1 MELGTAR
8 VIQTHK
14 NLLHIVKLDSYER
27 TIDRIS
33 ESLDTLTNFDELKD
47 SINIT
52 KIKLQNVKQKL
63 KTLKPNIRNKRG
75 LVNGLGSFIKIITG
89 NMDARDAD
97 RLNKE
102 IDGLKQSQ
110 INFNTDLNKQILIN
124 HKMIERFENITDHI
138 NNQQH
143 SIIGY
148 LKNYQ
153 SQFGNKIKL
162 NRDITRHMQYLNQIN
177 YNIDLLTNHLSD
189 IAEAIILARLKI
201 ISKQILNEEEMVE
214 IYNSLKIQ
222 IIDIK
227 SDEQIYE
234 MLELQAYYMKTDII
248 FNIKIPILSQESYYM
263 AHIIPLPIN
272 NTKTLHT
279 KPFII
284 HNQRKIQYFDEACRK
299 MGKTFYCEESL
310 YQEEIKDSH
319 CIGNL
324 LQHKPAECR
333 LIEGTHISDILQPE
347 PNYVLLV
354 NVPVT
359 EINSSCEVKNL
370 KINGTKLIHFENC
383 SLEINNIIYEDHLS
397 SHWDEIYIYP
407 LVPTE
412 INYTLT
418 TMDVKL
424 QDLQTYHFGNQQ
436 SIEILK
442 MNTTQSNDLLIKI
455 ILANGIVT
463 SLVIAYLLNKKIR
476 ERNNQRRQKT
486 IQHPGSTNH
495 DTPAEA
501 PEDVA
506 SH

>member
-1 MELGTAR
+1 
-8 VIQTHK
+8 
-14 NLLHIVKLDSYER
+14 
-27 TIDRIS
+27 
-33 ESLDTLTNFDELKD
+33 
-47 SINIT
+47 
-52 KIKLQNVKQKL
+52 
-63 KTLKPNIRNKRG
+63 
-75 LVNGLGSFIKIITG
+75 
-89 NMDARDAD
+89 
-97 RLNKE
+97 
-102 IDGLKQSQ
+102 
-110 INFNTDLNKQILIN
+110 
-124 HKMIERFENITDHI
+124 
-138 NNQQH
+138 
-143 SIIGY
+143 
-148 LKNYQ
+148 
-153 SQFGNKIKL
+153 
-162 NRDITRHMQYLNQIN
+162 
-177 YNIDLLTNHLSD
+177 
-189 IAEAIILARLKI
+189 
-201 ISKQILNEEEMVE
+201 MVE

-359 EINSSCEVKNL
+359 EINSSCEVENL

-383 SLEINNIIYEDHLS
+383 SLEINNITYEDHLS

-412 INYTLT
+412 VNYTLT

-455 ILANGIVT
+455 IIANGVVT
-463 SLVIAYLLNKKIR
+463 SLVIAHLLNKKIR